1 MPYASGRVI
10 HDADA
15 HIMELPGFLE
25 DHLETTYRGR
35 IGDDVLFPRREGF
48 HSHLKEAH
56 RTAAGLRRKPD
67 HARQELGRARFF
79 RPHRT
84 ARARSTFWASPASS
98 CSRRHC

>member
-25 DHLETTYRGR
+25 DHLEAKYRGR
-35 IGDDVLFPRREGF
+35 VGDDVLFPRREGF

-56 RTAAGLRRKPD
+56 RRRGTSTK
-67 HARQELGRARFF
+67 ARSCS
-79 RPHRT
+79 PRT
-84 ARARSTFWASPASS
+84 GPRSVLPPATTVRARSIFWASPASS